1 MMIRKNFGTVI
12 VEKKTDD
19 KEQLVRMEVKEELE
33 SNG

>member
-12 VEKKTDD
+12 VEKKKDD